1 MYLHLGGDVL
11 IKKGDIIAIIDLE
24 MMKVN
29 QNNRIFLSKMK
40 NHHKNIFYI
49 SEPGREKTLIVTI
62 NDLYFSPISSVTLF
76 KRSAFDFIKNLKN

>member
-11 IKKGDIIAIIDLE
+11 IKKEDIIAIIDLE

-29 QNNRIFLSKMK
+29 QNNRIFLGKMK
-40 NHHKNIFYI
+40 NYHKNVIYI
-49 SEPGREKTLIVTI
+49 SEPGREKTLIVTN

-76 KRSAFDFIKNLKN
+76 KRSAFDLVKEN